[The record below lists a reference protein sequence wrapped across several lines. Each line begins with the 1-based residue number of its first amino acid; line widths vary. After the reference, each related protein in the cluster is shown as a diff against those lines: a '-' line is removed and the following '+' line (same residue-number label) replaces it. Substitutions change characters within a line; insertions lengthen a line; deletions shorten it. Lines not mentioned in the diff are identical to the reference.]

1 MKKFLSLLAFA
12 MTMFTTAWAD
22 DMQVSWTTAE
32 GGGFTA
38 SANPSTAA
46 SDIKYTVGSG
56 LLENGTTTCDNVVFV
71 KFDQNTGDNK
81 GANGKHDQNVELG
94 KYVDFTFTPLG
105 GNFTPTKVSFDVIK
119 VGTGDPNID
128 VDVVDASGKTIA
140 VASNVVI
147 RKNSETS
154 PSISQSFDVSGAEAG
169 SGAVTL
175 RIIPGKLASGKAIA
189 IANVVVEGTIVSSGA
204 PVLGVSP
211 QQLTF
216 RTTPWERS
224 QQKILTLSGRNLADG
239 TYAVTVPNTAGLSI
253 EPISFTVAEGSVSQE
268 FTVTYTSEADVEPA
282 STDFVFSVG
291 EVSAAATINYSSKG
305 SLTELKSINA
315 DIAWD
320 FEQITA
326 TKELNKETIPSSE
339 DWVVYAD
346 YEDIAFPEA
355 FDAEAIA
362 FKGQYPTRNKKV
374 QNGTL
379 KFKTTVPGTI
389 TVDFSDTGSSAGDND
404 PQRYLYVNG
413 TQTEYY
419 TQRNG
424 KNDRKV
430 SGEIA
435 VPAGEVTICGWN
447 PEAEVK
453 DAEGAVIGKGAEVA
467 ICVYKVTFTAGSAPE
482 PAEVTFDFSDPN
494 FRNAVGE
501 AMTDVKGYIYNETFV
516 VDNASLQITAG
527 SAPSRIYVDSNR
539 GQCLVT
545 YKEYTTLTFSAP
557 EGYAITKIDF
567 TAAGNS
573 NINYFSASTGEIEGM
588 TWTGNAEGVR
598 FAQGGTSYLAKAVVT
613 LLAKDD
619 ATTALPAI
627 VYTECDNIAAFNALE
642 AGTYAK
648 VTLTDVEVTGVSADG
663 YSTAWIQDATG
674 GCWIQYT
681 SLNAGMKE
689 MTKGNGYVY
698 VVKRLVSGNPQM
710 KETEDTPNS
719 EIEGGDIDQYT
730 MVEGTIA
737 EVNVAENLNKVVKI
751 SGATL
756 EETSATAGKLTQG
769 DVTIDVNNGIET
781 ANQQLH
787 KIADW
792 AKGNKLEDVTVVAIL
807 VAKSATANQLL
818 PISIEEG
825 TTTGISDIN
834 ATAAEQMNIFNVQGV
849 RLNQLQRGLNIVNGR
864 KVVVK

>member
-1 MKKFLSLLAFA
+1 MKKFLSLLTLV

-22 DMQVSWTTAE
+22 TVVLSSPSESGSIHSDAAGIITISDVQE
-32 GGGFTA
+32 KGGIQT
-38 SANPSTAA
+38 
-46 SDIKYTVGSG
+46 GSG
-56 LLENGTTTCDNVVFV
+56 SLS
-71 KFDQNTGDNK
+71 
-81 GANGKHDQNVELG
+81 
-94 KYVDFTFTPLG
+94 Y
-105 GNFTPTKVSFDVIK
+105 
-119 VGTGDPNID
+119 
-128 VDVVDASGKTIA
+128 
-140 VASNVVI
+140 
-147 RKNSETS
+147 
-154 PSISQSFDVSGAEAG
+154 G
-169 SGAVTL
+169 SGSATPMKLSGSRQFSLSYSNDVTISKVML
-175 RIIPGKLASGKAIA
+175 YATSNKAETA
-189 IANVVVEGTIVSSGA
+189 T
-204 PVLGVSP
+204 LGVSSSDRTSLGTLP
-211 QQLTF
+211 VKGETPIAIDITGVTGLNASAQFLAIIVVEYSSTQPSLTVDPKELEF
-216 RTTPWERS
+216 ALNPNVPSKSAKFTLTGKNLANDGDYS
-224 QQKILTLSGRNLADG
+224 LTLPNL
-239 TYAVTVPNTAGLSI
+239 AGLSVD
-253 EPISFTVAEGSVSQE
+253 PVTFTVAEGAVNQE
-268 FTVTYTSEADVEPA
+268 FTVTYA
-282 STDFVFSVG
+282 STEDVAKATTRIIATVG
-291 EVSAAATINYSSKG
+291 DLSAAVAVTYQSRATAYTQTVVGSDAAWDWSK
-305 SLTELKSINA
+305 LTETVELTDETTPKKTEEFLLA
-315 DIAWD
+315 DLD
-320 FEQITA
+320 DRITFTDEFGDA
-326 TKELNKETIPSSE
+326 AAIKMEGMQFPSRGG
-339 DWVVYAD
+339 YAQGN
-346 YEDIAFPEA
+346 I
-355 FDAEAIA
+355 I
-362 FKGQYPTRNKKV
+362 KLMTS
-374 QNGTL
+374 
-379 KFKTTVPGTI
+379 VPGTI
-389 TVDFSDTGSSAGDND
+389 DVDFSNTGGNR
-404 PQRYLYVNG
+404 PYRILQVNG
-413 TQTEYY
+413 VDTQFKSNSAE
-419 TQRNG
+419 
-424 KNDRKV
+424 KV
-430 SGEIA
+430 SATGIS
-435 VPAGEVTICGWN
+435 VPAGEIVLSGWMDDGEN
-447 PEAEVK
+447 SAPNMLRW
-453 DAEGAVIGKGAEVA
+453 
-467 ICVYKVTFTAGSAPE
+467 YKISFTAGSAPE

-545 YKEYTTLTFSAP
+545 YKEYTTLTFNAP

-567 TAAGNS
+567 IAAGNS
-573 NINYFSASTGEIEGM
+573 NINNFSASTGEIEGM

-627 VYTECDNIAAFNALE
+627 MYTECANIAAFNALE

-719 EIEGGDIDQYT
+719 KIEGGDIDQYT

-769 DVTIDVNNGIET
+769 EVTIDVNNGTET

-792 AKGNKLEDVTVVAIL
+792 AKGNKLENVTVVAIL

-834 ATAAEQMNIFNVQGV
+834 ATAAEQLNIFNVQGV